1 MPQHN
6 TKHWIIQV
14 GGLGQWLA
22 FESANLHMGNREAY
36 TLSAGNLVVAN
47 AAGEATSATPVSVA
61 VPQSIIGNSC
71 RVFRVLPDGTKTA
84 FWTGT
89 VTRFRMIRSG
99 GRVVGNTLT
108 AAGGWH
114 FLERLVYTQPAKFY
128 FGEETE
134 ASERQTSRIV
144 LGQSPTGSQI
154 GVDQQLRNLA
164 AFSTDHAGAGATPNA
179 FSVSLP
185 VGFSTFHLPHDEM
198 RDATISQCLDRLLR
212 YVPGVVIAQRNGL
225 ERRFIDIFTAAA
237 VGYSKDAAGYMEGG
251 KILEIDDGG
260 DDSAIA
266 GVRVE
271 IEKVGSANGKA
282 VRRMQVQLAPE
293 GGTPGPGWMY
303 VTLQLSGREASRSI
317 QRLDMQTEDF
327 PASLNDA
334 AWWTA
339 RLGDAALKNVVGLA
353 ISDGAR
359 SGAGNHPEWYPRIAL
374 KASPEAIEEAGLK
387 SRIEK
392 ITCKAS
398 YTLNDEAGNLQKIV
412 EEKPLEIEVITT
424 SATTRQYTWT
434 SAASVTGADP
444 TPVGLAA
451 ALLAQHAQDGRSITA
466 LIRLPISG
474 ENDYYFNDIQSTH
487 EGLPGPGDTYDG
499 LVCQTADYDLAAHTV
514 RVAFGPPS
522 HVSPQDLA
530 SLMVG
535 GRTRT
540 SCSISAATLISGEV
554 DGDKIDTTIL
564 AAGGGKA
571 VGDGKVTRL
580 VIPKTGSGTQSKID
594 IDPSKI
600 GGESPLTIQPREITY
615 LVADGGGGLQ
625 AKKAWI
631 MASAEEEEGSQ
642 IPLGGIP
649 EGTEIV
655 VDVIWDTTSATPEFM
670 QLKAKWDGTA
680 FVNNPAATQITAL
693 TTHEAAHGV
702 T

>member
-1 MPQHN
+1 MPQHDI
-6 TKHWIIQV
+6 KHWIIQV
-14 GGLGQWLA
+14 GGLGQYLA
-22 FESANLHMGNREAY
+22 FESAALHMGNREAY

-47 AAGEATSATPVSVA
+47 AAGEATSVTPVSVA
-61 VPQSIIGNSC
+61 VPQSIVGNSC
-71 RVFRVLPDGTKTA
+71 RVYRVLPDGSKRA
-84 FWTGT
+84 LWTGT
-89 VTRFRMIRSG
+89 VSRFRVIRSG
-99 GRVVGNTLT
+99 GRVVANTLT

-128 FGEETE
+128 FGEDTE

-154 GVDQQLRNLA
+154 GVNQQLQNLA
-164 AFSTDHAGAGATPNA
+164 TFAADHAGLGATPNA
-179 FSVSLP
+179 FTVALP
-185 VGFSTFHLPHDEM
+185 AGFSTFHLPHDEM
-198 RDATISQCLDRLLR
+198 RDATVSQCLDRLLR
-212 YVPGVVIAQRNGL
+212 YVPGVVIAQRNGI
-225 ERRFIDIFTAAA
+225 ERRNLEIFTSADAN
-237 VGYSKDAAGYMEGG
+237 YSKDAAGYMEGG
-251 KILEIDDGG
+251 KILDIDECG

-271 IEKVGSANGKA
+271 IEKVGNANGSV

-303 VTLQLSGREASRSI
+303 VTLQLAGREASRTQ
-317 QRLDMQTEDF
+317 QRLDMTTEDF

-334 AWWTA
+334 AWWQA

-353 ISDGAR
+353 ISDGTR

-374 KASPEAIEEAGLK
+374 KAAPEEIEEAGLK
-387 SRIEK
+387 SRVEK

-424 SATTRQYTWT
+424 SATTREYTWT
-434 SAASVTGADP
+434 SASSVTGADP

-522 HVSPQDLA
+522 HVSPQDLS

-540 SCSISAATLISGEV
+540 SCSISAATLMSGEV
-554 DGDKIDTTIL
+554 DGDKIDTTLL

-571 VGDGKVTRL
+571 AGDGKVTRL

-600 GGESPLTIQPREITY
+600 GGESPLTMQPREITY
-615 LVADGGGGLQ
+615 LVADATGGLQ
-625 AKKAWI
+625 AKKAWV
-631 MASAEEEEGSQ
+631 MASEEEEEGSQ

-649 EGTEIV
+649 DGTKIPRSVFYSASGTPEFAQYELT
-655 VDVIWDTTSATPEFM
+655 WDAATSKWVKAATPE
-670 QLKAKWDGTA
+670 T
-680 FVNNPAATQITAL
+680 ITTLESHSSQHA
-693 TTHEAAHGV
+693 
-702 T
+702 